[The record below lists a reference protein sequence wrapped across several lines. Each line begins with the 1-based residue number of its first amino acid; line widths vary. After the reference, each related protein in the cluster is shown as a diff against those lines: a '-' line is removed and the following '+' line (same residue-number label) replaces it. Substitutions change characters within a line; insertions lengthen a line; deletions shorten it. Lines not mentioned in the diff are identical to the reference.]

1 MTQKGSL
8 RMLTGALAA
17 GLLLLAGHGAE
28 AADLCSASEKADA
41 DRALTLSASDK
52 AKALEE
58 HLPWGAP
65 RPQSTPSASEVQ
77 LVQSDYVIQYDSRLR
92 IPIWTAD
99 HVVDAAI
106 GQVDRSDCFRPDPR
120 LTKEAAASPTDYD
133 EPIFDQGH
141 LTPSADVTKSRL
153 SVHNS
158 FLMSNMAPQFCQF
171 NRGVWQILEGLT
183 RLWAKEYG
191 EVYVLSGSVFDR
203 NGDGVRDPDDL
214 TVRMTSRNGQ
224 KRVAV
229 PSAFYKIIARKRP
242 DGGVEVLAVMMPH
255 DQTDL
260 DGKAAFDYITSH
272 ITRLSKISA
281 VTGLAFFP
289 QATSGP
295 DEALSLWPFDPPGPK
310 SLTNSP
316 QCKRTAGALI
326 TGTYALPN

>member
-1 MTQKGSL
+1 MRSISNL
-8 RMLTGALAA
+8 RGPIGALVA
-17 GLLLLAGHGAE
+17 GLVLLASQGAI
-28 AADLCSASEKADA
+28 AADLCSASEKAVA
-41 DRALTLSASDK
+41 DNALTLSASEK
-52 AKALEE
+52 AKALGE

-65 RPQSTPSASEVQ
+65 RPQSPSANEVQ
-77 LVQSDYVIQYDSRLR
+77 LVQSDYVIQYDSGLR

-106 GQVDRSDCFRPDPR
+106 GKVDRSDCFRADPR
-120 LTKEAAASPTDYD
+120 LTKEAAASPADYD

-141 LTPSADVTKSRL
+141 FTPSADVTKSRL

-214 TVRMTSRNGQ
+214 TVRMTSRNRQ
-224 KRVAV
+224 QRVAV

-260 DGKAAFDYITSH
+260 DGKEAFDYIAAH
-272 ITRLSKISA
+272 ITRLSKISG
-281 VTGLAFFP
+281 VTGLTFFP
-289 QATSGP
+289 GATSAP

-310 SLTNSP
+310 SLTNTP